1 MFFLAYGMIEFPRSL
16 WNKSDLNYCL
26 LAAQMKATNDYQEIA
41 DNKIRYT
48 HNKYNATST
57 NATMS
62 LPQHSG
68 TDIQS
73 QILQGSNRSQLHGQL
88 AESRHPSA

>member
-48 HNKYNATST
+48 YNKYNVTNATST
-57 NATMS
+57 NATIL

-68 TDIQS
+68 ADIQS
-73 QILQGSNRSQLHGQL
+73 QIFQGPDRGQF
-88 AESRHPSA
+88 H